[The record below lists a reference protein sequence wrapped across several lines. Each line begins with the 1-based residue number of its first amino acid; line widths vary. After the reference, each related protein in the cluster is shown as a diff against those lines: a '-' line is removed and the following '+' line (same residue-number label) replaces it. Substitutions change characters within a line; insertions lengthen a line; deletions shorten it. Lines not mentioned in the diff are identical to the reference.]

1 LQLLLGFWLP
11 AACVAFVALAVCYT
25 KGVTV
30 ELFMAVRNSNGKTSC
45 TYFGDGSEGLG
56 LFPSLPK
63 AITAEIKLCIKQ

>member
-30 ELFMAVRNSNGKTSC
+30 ELFMAVRNSNGKTSYAC
-45 TYFGDGSEGLG
+45 FGEGSGGLG
-56 LFPSLPK
+56 LFPFLPK
-63 AITAEIKLCIKQ
+63 AVTAKIKQ